1 MAPWIIAIQDPTE
14 RGLCWIA
21 LAILIA
27 AAINKLPL
35 GGK

>member
-21 LAILIA
+21 LAIVIS
-27 AAINKLPL
+27 AAIRKLPF
-35 GGK
+35 GDK